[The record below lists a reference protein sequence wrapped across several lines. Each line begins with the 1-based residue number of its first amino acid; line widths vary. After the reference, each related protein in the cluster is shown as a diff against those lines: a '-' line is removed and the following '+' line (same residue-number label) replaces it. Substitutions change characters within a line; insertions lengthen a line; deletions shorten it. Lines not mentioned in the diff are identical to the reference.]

1 VIRAGEVG
9 IGAIW
14 RNSGDQALLQNSAGR
29 GDLCHDADR
38 FDYGV
43 NFAQTALIRLGTQ
56 SLATT

>member
-1 VIRAGEVG
+1 LA
-9 IGAIW
+9 AIW

-29 GDLCHDADR
+29 GELCHDADR